1 MLENNSNE
9 ENHLTKISDSSNNQ
23 SKNSNGLTITTKTQ
37 RDIHHLAIN
46 KNNKE
51 IKEYIDS
58 LCIDM
63 FTQWE
68 PKLLMDVF
76 ILSDHQQK
84 YDIIKHVNKDCVHT
98 IYFNPKVYN
107 KFKGDSYTLLCKD
120 VAPSAINHGYQ
131 IVKNGFYDVGALAA
145 NRFPC
150 NRCIQYKG
158 DIKCRQ

>member
-9 ENHLTKISDSSNNQ
+9 ENHSTKISESSKNQ

-46 KNNKE
+46 KNDKE

-63 FTQWE
+63 FTPWE

-76 ILSDHQQK
+76 ILTEH
-84 YDIIKHVNKDCVHT
+84 
-98 IYFNPKVYN
+98 
-107 KFKGDSYTLLCKD
+107 
-120 VAPSAINHGYQ
+120 
-131 IVKNGFYDVGALAA
+131 
-145 NRFPC
+145 
-150 NRCIQYKG
+150 
-158 DIKCRQ
+158 